1 MLQLKDGD
9 AMPAATGPEKQL
21 SVSVW
26 MAVPSGAGPQRW
38 GTRPTVKVGQQP
50 SSHEEIA
57 AVCPPALHDGKWNLH

>member
-9 AMPAATGPEKQL
+9 AVPAATGPEKQI

-38 GTRPTVKVGQQP
+38 GTLDLHIRTY
-50 SSHEEIA
+50 SLT
-57 AVCPPALHDGKWNLH
+57 PPLASPADLYFGPVQIL